1 MCATGRGWGAPALC
15 VTPHWGWTR
24 GRVRER
30 ICRDLESCLDLRASS
45 PWCSGPDISGS
56 RRRACLVWGSCS
68 APHGKGRA
76 EHPMLVRSCR
86 VPTEP
91 ALPWQGNLALPGRL
105 HQDDPRGATS
115 IPEQSRKGPASP
127 ALYNTSCSPSKLSVL
142 LLIIIIIII
151 RSFPGW
157 GTLPVAPALSP
168 SATSPAWEISTS
180 PSWAQG
186 LVNIDKA
193 TCAWSLRLGLWQG
206 RHQL

>member
-1 MCATGRGWGAPALC
+1 MC

-30 ICRDLESCLDLRASS
+30 ICRDLESCPDSRASS

-68 APHGKGRA
+68 APRGKGRA

-115 IPEQSRKGPASP
+115 IPEQSQKGPASP
-127 ALYNTSCSPSKLSVL
+127 AMCTTPAALPASSLCSSSSSSSGASLDGGHSQWPQ
-142 LLIIIIIII
+142 
-151 RSFPGW
+151 
-157 GTLPVAPALSP
+157 P
-168 SATSPAWEISTS
+168 SALQPHLLRGRSPPPQAGPRAWLTSMRPHV
-180 PSWAQG
+180 PG
-186 LVNIDKA
+186 P
-193 TCAWSLRLGLWQG
+193 
-206 RHQL
+206 